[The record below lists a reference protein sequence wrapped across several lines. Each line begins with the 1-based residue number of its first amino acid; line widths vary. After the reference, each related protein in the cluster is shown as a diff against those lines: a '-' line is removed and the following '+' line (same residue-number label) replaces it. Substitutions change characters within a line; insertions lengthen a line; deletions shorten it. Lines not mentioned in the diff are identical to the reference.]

1 MRLGVLLPHRAVVL
15 QSARR
20 PPLEVCWTVA
30 RTCDEAGLDLW
41 VGDSVVAK
49 PRLEPL
55 TTLAYLA
62 ALTQRAR
69 LGTAVLLPALRQPTV
84 LAHALANIDQISHGR
99 LVLGLGVGWGLP
111 EIAREWEACG
121 RVHKRRRQ
129 DLEEHILVW
138 RKLWSGQAVT
148 YTGNDVKLTD
158 HEIAREWEACGRV
171 HKRRCQDLEEHIIVW
186 RKLWSGQAVTYTGH
200 DVKLTEH
207 TIGPLPW
214 HEAGPPIL
222 ITAGNRGEIIPAQL
236 DRFACLGD
244 GIITTY
250 LTDDDCRTLRVRCEE
265 ALARHGRFLPG
276 FPMCVYT
283 TVRLDADVA
292 QAETLTRAFLQQYYG
307 GGVHYRGLMG
317 LGPASLV
324 IDTLKRYEAAGVTDL
339 CIRFAGTDQVAQLEQ
354 FIQEVVPAFIE

>member
-30 RTCDEAGLDLW
+30 RMCDEAGLDLW

-49 PRLEPL
+49 PRLE
-55 TTLAYLA
+55 
-62 ALTQRAR
+62 
-69 LGTAVLLPALRQPTV
+69 
-84 LAHALANIDQISHGR
+84 
-99 LVLGLGVGWGLP
+99 
-111 EIAREWEACG
+111 
-121 RVHKRRRQ
+121 
-129 DLEEHILVW
+129 LEEHIVVW
-138 RKLWSGQAVT
+138 RKLWSGQTVT
-148 YTGNDVKLTD
+148 YTGN
-158 HEIAREWEACGRV
+158 
-171 HKRRCQDLEEHIIVW
+171 
-186 RKLWSGQAVTYTGH
+186 

-236 DRFACLGD
+236 ERFARLGD

-250 LTDDDCRTLRVRCEE
+250 LTDDDCRTLRARCEE
-265 ALARHGRFLPG
+265 VLAQHGRSLQD

-292 QAETLTRAFLQQYYG
+292 QAETLTRAFLEQYYG
-307 GGVHYRGLMG
+307 GGIHYRGLMG
-317 LGPASLV
+317 LGPASL
-324 IDTLKRYEAAGVTDL
+324 
-339 CIRFAGTDQVAQLEQ
+339 
-354 FIQEVVPAFIE
+354 